1 MSRNQLKRV
10 WLSAGAVALVMA
22 ATPVVAG
29 AADTTSGGG
38 QGVLPIAP
46 LAAASTEIDANKLI
60 GRNIKNP
67 QGDTVGEIN
76 SVAIDK
82 DGKVRSVI
90 VGVGGF
96 LGVGEKNVALPWDS
110 LTVSNNGEDVVANV
124 TKDQLKALPEHK
136 FPESAHSGMV
146 YSYEDEERANPP
158 VAANPPAATSPEATT
173 APAAGTVGDLPASK
187 LVGATVKN
195 LDGKSVGKVGEVLLT
210 GSGSVEGVI
219 VDVGGFLGIGAH
231 PVLIGWSD
239 LTIKH
244 EKGVV
249 EATTRMTRDQLDKLP
264 TFKESNVE

>member
-1 MSRNQLKRV
+1 MSTIQLKRV
-10 WLSAGAVALVMA
+10 LLGAGAVALVMA
-22 ATPVVAG
+22 AIPVVAG
-29 AADTTSGGG
+29 AEDTTAGAG
-38 QGVLPIAP
+38 QGVSVTP
-46 LAAASTEIDANKLI
+46 LAAASSEIDANKLI

-110 LTVSNNGEDVVANV
+110 LTVSKSGEDVVANV
-124 TKDQLKALPEHK
+124 TKDELKALPEHK

-146 YSYEDEERANPP
+146 YSYEDEVRANPP
-158 VAANPPAATSPEATT
+158 VASNAPAATSPEATT
-173 APAAGTVGDLPASK
+173 APAAGTPGDLPASK

-195 LDGKSVGKVGEVLLT
+195 MEGKSVGKVGEVLLT
-210 GSGSVEGVI
+210 SSGSVQGVI

-244 EKGVV
+244 EKGTV
-249 EATTRMTRDQLDKLP
+249 EATTGMTREQLDKLP
-264 TFKESNVE
+264 TFKESTVE